1 MYIPLQEIYLMKH
14 PLTKSKFLFLLLALV
29 SLALPYRAAAAPKQE
44 FYQLKI
50 YHLKDQQQEDRLD
63 KFLKDAYL
71 PALHRAGVAKVG
83 VFKPAADQANP
94 SAAPAEKLVYV
105 FIPFKAADQVFKVEE
120 KLKKDKTYAT
130 AGQEYLEAAFNNPV
144 YQRIEVVLM
153 QAFTGMPLFS
163 APKLNGTPADRIYE
177 LRSYEAASEKLHEN
191 KVAMFNNG
199 EMEIFSRLGFN
210 PVFYAQVKAGS
221 KMPNL
226 MYMTSFD
233 NIASREEKWK
243 AFGADPAWKKM
254 VSAPEYA
261 NNFLRADIYL
271 LHPTAYSEI

>member
-1 MYIPLQEIYLMKH
+1 MHKPTRKRRI
-14 PLTKSKFLFLLLALV
+14 SFLLAALLGFAISFNAV
-29 SLALPYRAAAAPKQE
+29 SAPKRE

-50 YHLKDQQQEDRLD
+50 YHLKDQTQENRLD
-63 KFLKDAYL
+63 TFLKNAYL

-83 VFKPAADQANP
+83 VFKPVEEAATTT
-94 SAAPAEKLVYV
+94 AAPAEKLVYV
-105 FIPFKAADQVFKVEE
+105 FIPFKSAEQVFKVEE
-120 KLKKDKTYAT
+120 ALTKDKQFAT
-130 AGQEYLEAAFNNPV
+130 AGQDYLEAAFNNPV

-153 QAFTGMPLFS
+153 EAFEGKPTFTAPNLKS
-163 APKLNGTPADRIYE
+163 AHAERIYE
-177 LRSYEAASEKLHEN
+177 LRSYEAATEKLHEN
-191 KVAMFNNG
+191 KIAMFNKG
-199 EMEIFSRLGFN
+199 EMDIFSRLGFN

-233 NIASREEKWK
+233 SKAIREEKWK

-254 VSAPEYA
+254 SAMPEYA

-271 LHPTAYSEI
+271 LRPTDYSEI

>member
-1 MYIPLQEIYLMKH
+1 MHLAKRKKRIA
-14 PLTKSKFLFLLLALV
+14 FLLAAFLGLAITFKAV
-29 SLALPYRAAAAPKQE
+29 SAPKRE

-50 YHLKDQQQEDRLD
+50 YHLKDQAQENRLD
-63 KFLKDAYL
+63 RFLKDAYL

-83 VFKPAADQANP
+83 VFKPAQDAAANATG
-94 SAAPAEKLVYV
+94 SAEKLVYV
-105 FIPFKAADQVFKVEE
+105 FIPFKSAAQVFKVEE
-120 KLKKDKTYAT
+120 DLTKDKQLAT
-130 AGQEYLEAAFNNPV
+130 AGQDYFNAAFNNPV

-153 QAFTGMPLFS
+153 EAFEGNPMFT
-163 APKLNGTPADRIYE
+163 APNLKAAPAERIYE
-177 LRSYEAASEKLHEN
+177 LRSYEAATEDLHEN
-191 KVAMFNNG
+191 KIAMFNQG

-226 MYMTSFD
+226 MYMTSFESK
-233 NIASREEKWK
+233 ASRDEKWK

-254 VSAPEYA
+254 SAMPQYA
-261 NNFLRADIYL
+261 NNFLRADVYL